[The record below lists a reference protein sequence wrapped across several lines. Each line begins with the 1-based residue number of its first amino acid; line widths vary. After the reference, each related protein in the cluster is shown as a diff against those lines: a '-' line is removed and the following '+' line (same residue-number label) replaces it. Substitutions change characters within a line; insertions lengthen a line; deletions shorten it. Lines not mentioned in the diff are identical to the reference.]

1 MTAASQR
8 ARDRIHH
15 LLEHQLMQVASPD
28 IAGSVV
34 QRAIAAAGAT
44 SEADQAR
51 ASAGPGSGLASIERL
66 VRTRPAG
73 PRVAAL
79 LVETATQAVGSTA
92 DGPGVAEAAYHVLGA
107 GPYRVPPA
115 AEQGCSRLR
124 AATVAGLTGTAWL
137 EARLFL
143 ALSRLPHPVWLHALC
158 ELVGAVSTGGLIW
171 VLGVL
176 GAYLLRV
183 EGSARALKVGVPI
196 IAATALVAEKPAK
209 AFFAPR
215 RPFAH
220 LVSMMLL
227 GRKPRGQ
234 SFPSGHAATAFAAA
248 WTLGAVWPARRPA
261 LLGMATVVSLSRV
274 YLGAHDPGEI
284 LAGTVLGVG
293 LAEVLR
299 RPTESLLARVE
310 LPPARRQ
317 GRPFHV
323 AAQAED
329 VTRAT

>member
-1 MTAASQR
+1 
-8 ARDRIHH
+8 
-15 LLEHQLMQVASPD
+15 
-28 IAGSVV
+28 
-34 QRAIAAAGAT
+34 
-44 SEADQAR
+44 
-51 ASAGPGSGLASIERL
+51 
-66 VRTRPAG
+66 
-73 PRVAAL
+73 
-79 LVETATQAVGSTA
+79 
-92 DGPGVAEAAYHVLGA
+92 
-107 GPYRVPPA
+107 
-115 AEQGCSRLR
+115 LR
-124 AATVAGLTGTAWL
+124 AATVASLTGTARL
-137 EARLFL
+137 EAQLFL
-143 ALSRLPHPVWLHALC
+143 ALSRLPHPVWLHGLC
-158 ELVGAVSTGGLIW
+158 ELVGAASTGGLIW

-176 GAYLLRV
+176 GAYLLRT
-183 EGSARALKVGVPI
+183 EGSVRALKVGVPI

-284 LAGTVLGVG
+284 LAGTVLGIG

-299 RPTESLLARVE
+299 RPTEGLLARIDI
-310 LPPARRQ
+310 PPAPRL
-317 GRPFHV
+317 GRPFQL
-323 AAQAED
+323 ADQAED
-329 VTRAT
+329 VTRDT